1 MDRLAA
7 LRVFVA
13 IAEAGSLSAAAR
25 KLHMPL
31 STVSRQLKALEDEL
45 DTRLITR
52 TTRRLV
58 LTESGRSYAAT
69 CRQVLDELD
78 DAGRR
83 AAGEQAEPRG
93 ELGLTAPVVFGR
105 LHVLPIVAQF
115 LNAFPRVVARMLL
128 VDRIVD
134 LVEEGLDVGVRIGT
148 LPDSTLRA
156 TRVGAIR
163 LIACAS
169 PSYLAEHGVPATPSA
184 LASHQC
190 ICFNTF
196 AHPERW
202 TFGGS
207 GKREA
212 RVTVSPRL
220 VVNSADAAIDAATA
234 GLGIV
239 RVLSYQAQASLA
251 DRSLRRILKP
261 FEPDAMPV
269 NLIHREDRLAP
280 LQGPKLHF
288 LRGAPAPAG
297 AAIGRVCLRAG
308 PSPPLPSQTRRKV
321 LKEAAN
327 RWRRNSRPP
336 HAAEVG
342 RCPKG
347 GPQITA
353 RHSRKAPSRLPSTT
367 F

>member
-1 MDRLAA
+1 
-7 LRVFVA
+7 VF
-13 IAEAGSLSAAAR
+13 SS
-25 KLHMPL
+25 
-31 STVSRQLKALEDEL
+31 
-45 DTRLITR
+45 RLITR
-52 TTRRLV
+52 TTRRLA

-93 ELGLTAPVVFGR
+93 ELALTAPVVFGR

-128 VDRIVD
+128 VDRVVD

-169 PSYLAEHGVPATPSA
+169 PSYLAEHGVPATPSE
-184 LASHQC
+184 LANHQC
-190 ICFNTF
+190 ISFNTF

-202 TFGGS
+202 TFGGA
-207 GKREA
+207 GKRKA

-239 RVLSYQAQASLA
+239 RVLSYQAQTSLA

-261 FEPDAMPV
+261 FEPEAMPV
-269 NLIHREDRLAP
+269 LRC
-280 LQGPKLHF
+280 
-288 LRGAPAPAG
+288 LRGAPAPAS
-297 AAIGRVCLRAG
+297 AAIGRVCLSAG
-308 PSPPLPSQTRRKV
+308 CSPPLPSQTRRKV

-336 HAAEVG
+336 YAAEVG

-353 RHSRKAPSRLPSTT
+353 RRSRKAPSRSPSTT